1 LSQKPRQTFKDI
13 SMTFPEFECF
23 KVSMPQPH
31 VAQVLMSSGRRGN
44 PVGLKFL
51 DELGAAFDAVSAH
64 PEVRAVVLVGDDKDF
79 SFGLDV
85 MGVAP
90 MLMPLLQ
97 TGEDGRNEIQ
107 RKGALWQQALS
118 SIAECKQPVIAAVHG
133 WCIGAGLEMIAACDV
148 RLCSDDAKFSLRE
161 VKVGIVSD
169 LGGLQRLPQ
178 LMSHGWLRQMAFTG
192 EDITAAQALS
202 MGLVNATHA
211 TADAARTAALELAQR
226 MAQNAPRVVEGIKH
240 VLNAQTEEA
249 VQKSLAHTLR
259 LNASLFQTQDFME
272 AMMSAMQKRPGVFT
286 GK

>member
-1 LSQKPRQTFKDI
+1 MS
-13 SMTFPEFECF
+13 FPDFECF
-23 KVSMPQPH
+23 KISMPQPH

-51 DELGAAFDAVSAH
+51 GELGAAFDAVSAH
-64 PEVRAVVLVGDDKDF
+64 PEVRAVVLAGDDKDF

-90 MLMPLLQ
+90 MLMPLMQ
-97 TGEDGRNEIQ
+97 SGQDGRNEVQ
-107 RKGALWQQALS
+107 RQGAVWQQALNR
-118 SIAECKQPVIAAVHG
+118 IAQCKQPVIAAVSG
-133 WCIGAGLEMIAACDV
+133 WCIGAGLELIAACDV

-202 MGLVNATHA
+202 MGLVNTTYA
-211 TADAARTAALELAQR
+211 TADATCAAALELAQR
-226 MAQNAPRVVEGIKH
+226 MGLNAPQVVAGIKQ
-240 VLNAQTEEA
+240 VLNAQTEDA
-249 VQKSLAHTLR
+249 VQKSLAHALGM
-259 LNASLFQTQDFME
+259 NASLFQTQDFME
-272 AMMSAMQKRPGVFT
+272 AMMSAVQKRPGVFT
-286 GK
+286 GQ

>member
-1 LSQKPRQTFKDI
+1 MS
-13 SMTFPEFECF
+13 FPEFECF
-23 KVSMPQPH
+23 KISMPQPH

-51 DELGAAFDAVSAH
+51 EELGAAFDAVSAD
-64 PEVRAVVLVGDDKDF
+64 PEVRAVVLAGDDKDF

-90 MLMPLLQ
+90 LLMPLMQ
-97 TGEDGRNEIQ
+97 SGEVGRNEIR

-118 SIAECKQPVIAAVHG
+118 RIAQCKQPVIAAVSG
-133 WCIGAGLEMIAACDV
+133 WCIGAGLELIAACDV

-202 MGLVNATHA
+202 IGLVNTTYA
-211 TADAARTAALELAQR
+211 TADAARAAALELAQR
-226 MAQNAPRVVEGIKH
+226 MALNAPQVVAGIKQ
-240 VLNAQTEEA
+240 VLNAQTEDA
-249 VQKSLAHTLR
+249 VQKSLAHALGM
-259 LNASLFQTQDFME
+259 NASLFQTQDFME
-272 AMMSAMQKRPGVFT
+272 AMMSAMQKRPGVYT
-286 GK
+286 GQ

>member
-1 LSQKPRQTFKDI
+1 MS
-13 SMTFPEFECF
+13 FPDFECF
-23 KVSMPQPH
+23 KISMPQPH

-64 PEVRAVVLVGDDKDF
+64 PEVRAVVLASDDKDF

-90 MLMPLLQ
+90 MLLPLRQ
-97 TGEDGRNEIQ
+97 GGEVGRNELQ
-107 RKGALWQQALS
+107 RVGAMWQQAQNR
-118 SIAECKQPVIAAVHG
+118 IATCKQPVIAAVSG
-133 WCIGAGLEMIAACDV
+133 WCIGAGLELIAACDV

-161 VKVGIVSD
+161 VKLGIVSD

-202 MGLVNATHA
+202 MGLVNTTYTSGDAT
-211 TADAARTAALELAQR
+211 REAALALAQR
-226 MAQNAPRVVEGIKH
+226 MAQNAPQVVAGIKQ
-240 VLNAQTEEA
+240 VLNAQTEDA
-249 VQKSLAHTLR
+249 VQKSLAHALG
-259 LNASLFQTQDFME
+259 LNAALFQTQDFME

-286 GK
+286 GQ